1 MTPQAAVPAIAQTQA
16 DPSGVIAVA
25 PQRAPD
31 WYDPHKARCP
41 WGLGAGFVVY
51 VLLPLAATAW
61 YLWSEAADQYA
72 ATTGFSVRAEDV
84 GSAIEL
90 LGGVADLSGSSARS
104 DADLLVA
111 FIASQDMVRTLDARL
126 DLRARWSLP
135 DNDPIFA
142 FDPSGTIEDLTDY
155 WQRMV
160 RVTHDPGAGLIE
172 VEARAFAPDDAQMI
186 VAAVFEE
193 SSARIN
199 ALSAIAR
206 TDTTRHA
213 KRDLAEAEARLA
225 LACTE
230 LTAYRS
236 ANQVVNPGTDVQG
249 QMGVLATL
257 QQQLADEVI
266 RLDMLKSLRR
276 PNRTRVEQA
285 EQRVRV
291 IESRVADER
300 SKIGG
305 GEAETSAEGYATVVA
320 GFERLQVEREIA
332 ETAYGAAQVAY
343 DVAVAE
349 ARRQTRYLAAYS
361 SPTVAERA
369 TYPDRPMLLGL
380 TVFIALFLWAVGAMV
395 LQSLR
400 DRR

>member
-160 RVTHDPGAGLIE
+160 RVTHDP
-172 VEARAFAPDDAQMI
+172 RRRPD
-186 VAAVFEE
+186 
-193 SSARIN
+193 RG
-199 ALSAIAR
+199 R
-206 TDTTRHA
+206 G
-213 KRDLAEAEARLA
+213 ARLCA
-225 LACTE
+225 
-230 LTAYRS
+230 RRR
-236 ANQVVNPGTDVQG
+236 
-249 QMGVLATL
+249 
-257 QQQLADEVI
+257 ADD
-266 RLDMLKSLRR
+266 R
-276 PNRTRVEQA
+276 
-285 EQRVRV
+285 
-291 IESRVADER
+291 
-300 SKIGG
+300 GG
-305 GEAETSAEGYATVVA
+305 GIRGKL
-320 GFERLQVEREIA
+320 GPDQC
-332 ETAYGAAQVAY
+332 
-343 DVAVAE
+343 AVGDCPD
-349 ARRQTRYLAAYS
+349 RHDPPCQTR
-361 SPTVAERA
+361 PGR
-369 TYPDRPMLLGL
+369 G
-380 TVFIALFLWAVGAMV
+380 
-395 LQSLR
+395 
-400 DRR
+400 